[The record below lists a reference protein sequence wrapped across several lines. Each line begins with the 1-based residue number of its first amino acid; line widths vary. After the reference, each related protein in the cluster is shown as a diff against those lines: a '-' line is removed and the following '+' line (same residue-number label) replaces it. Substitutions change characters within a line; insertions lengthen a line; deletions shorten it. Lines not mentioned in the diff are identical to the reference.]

1 MAQHFTF
8 YNRNTGNIEKVIL
21 TDQRSANRILDFS
34 DQLVCVD
41 GDYDW
46 KKYKFDIS
54 QTPPV
59 PVLKDITVTANYAAL
74 IRKYRNKKLS
84 VSDWTQGSDSPLS
97 DAEKTEWAM
106 YRQSLRDIT
115 DIYNNNTVT
124 SKEEFDNIIWP
135 VKPE

>member
-97 DAEKTEWAM
+97 DAEKTEWSM